1 MTGPYRWEVAGG
13 NGPRIRTPRR
23 TPESGRSLERPAS
36 PDPTRQVPPMSTTVD
51 PTADASP
58 GTPKRRVG
66 LAGAQRLGRSLML
79 PIAALPAAGLLLR
92 LGQADM
98 LVRFSPLETVAAV
111 LAAAGGALFD
121 NLPLIF
127 AVGIA
132 IGWAKKADGS
142 TALAAV
148 VGYLVLS
155 NVFKALS
162 PVVLA
167 GQTDQNGDQALIN
180 FGVLGGIVVGLVTA
194 VLWERLYRIK
204 LPTYLAFFGG
214 RRFVPIVTAV
224 TMMVVAVLMSLVY
237 PAFNTV
243 LTNLG
248 EAVDANS
255 VVGGGIFGTV
265 NRLLIPLGL
274 HHILNSV
281 VWFVIGDYNGATG
294 DLNRFFEG
302 DPSAGTFMTGFFPI
316 MMFALPAAAIAIWHE
331 ARPEQRKIVG
341 GIMLSTALTAFLTGI
356 TEPLEFAFLFVAWPL
371 YLIHAFLT
379 GTSMAL
385 PNALG
390 IHDGFSFS
398 AGAIDYLLNFGQ
410 ATKPLL
416 LIPIGLAYAAIY
428 YLLFRFVIRK
438 WNLRT
443 PGREEE
449 AVEAGGA
456 EGTLGT
462 TDDSSQPLEGATTAG
477 PATPAEEGRRS

>member
-98 LVRFSPLETVAAV
+98 LGRFSPLETVANV
-111 LAAAGGALFD
+111 IAAAGGALFD

-148 VGYLVLS
+148 VGYVVLS
-155 NVFKALS
+155 GVFKAMS
-162 PVVLA
+162 PIVLGA
-167 GQTDQNGDQALIN
+167 AAEGEEQELIN
-180 FGVLGGIVVGLVTA
+180 FGVLGGIVTGLIA
-194 VLWERLYRIK
+194 AMLWQRFYRIK

-214 RRFVPIVTAV
+214 RRFVPIITAL
-224 TMMVVAVLMSLVY
+224 TMMVVGVLLSFVY
-237 PAFNTV
+237 SAFNTG

-248 EAVDANS
+248 EAVDANT
-255 VVGGGIFGTV
+255 VIGGGIFGTV

-274 HHILNSV
+274 HHIINSV
-281 VWFVIGDYNGATG
+281 VWFVLGDHNGATG
-294 DLNRFFEG
+294 DLNRFFAG
-302 DPSAGTFMTGFFPI
+302 DPTAGTFMTGFFPI

-331 ARPEQRKIVG
+331 ARPEQRKVVG
-341 GIMLSTALTAFLTGI
+341 GIMLSTALTAVLPGI
-356 TEPLEFAFLFVAWPL
+356 PEPLEFAFLFVAWPL
-371 YLIHAFLT
+371 YVVHAVLT
-379 GTSMAL
+379 GTSLAL
-385 PNALG
+385 TNAPG

-398 AGAIDYLLNFGQ
+398 AGFIDYAINFGQ

-416 LIPIGLAYAAIY
+416 LIPIGLVYAVVY

-443 PGREEE
+443 
-449 AVEAGGA
+449 
-456 EGTLGT
+456 
-462 TDDSSQPLEGATTAG
+462 
-477 PATPAEEGRRS
+477 